1 MCAFIV
7 ILGKRC
13 CFCNMDK
20 YNLILFFFFFLNC
33 LPCALKLWRI
43 IIIIIIIIF
52 SFVFMPRV
60 FFFSTVVLEPTV
72 FPIPSALSKKKKK
85 SFCFPLS

>member
-20 YNLILFFFFFLNC
+20 YNLILFFFFPKLSPLCPQIVAYYYYYYYYYFLFC
-33 LPCALKLWRI
+33 FYASR
-43 IIIIIIIIF
+43 
-52 SFVFMPRV
+52 